1 MDVLN
6 RRDFLMGGMKVGT
19 AVMGMAAIA
28 DMAPKTLGMGTSIA
42 AAAGPE
48 PEYEIYAF
56 KYGGPLYRKVAIV
69 TWNSGW
75 DQDGPINY
83 YVWAIK
89 AKNGETIVVDT
100 GASPALGEARKIP
113 GYVDPVEVLS
123 RLNVNATNVTKVV
136 ITHMHWD
143 HVGNIEAYLNAFP
156 RAKFYV
162 QKREFDFCVK
172 NPLCQRKPIA
182 ILFDPP
188 ANKIMGGLAGTD
200 RLIIVDGDYNLA
212 PGIDLLLAP
221 GHTLGLQAIRV
232 NTAKGPAIVGSD
244 LAHVFKGYQEDTG
257 SVFIMDMPAWIQSF
271 DKVKPKASLDLI
283 FPGHD
288 ILMSE
293 NYPDVALDVTR
304 LV

>member
-1 MDVLN
+1 MDYG
-6 RRDFLMGGMKVGT
+6 RRDFLKTGMLVVGATAIGRGLSQAGG
-19 AVMGMAAIA
+19 A
-28 DMAPKTLGMGTSIA
+28 DKKTEKKGDA
-42 AAAGPE
+42 KAPE

-100 GASPALGEARKIP
+100 GSSPAQGAARQVP
-113 GYVDPVEVLS
+113 GFVDPVEVLS
-123 RLNVNATNVTKVV
+123 RLDVTAANVRKVV

-143 HVGNIEAYLNAFP
+143 HVGNIEGYLQAFP
-156 RAKFYV
+156 KAKFYV

-172 NPLCQRKPIA
+172 NPLSRRKPIA
-182 ILFDPP
+182 ILFDPL
-188 ANKIMGGLAGTD
+188 ASKAVGGMAGSD
-200 RLIIVDGDYNLA
+200 RLVIVDGDYNLA
-212 PGIDLLLAP
+212 PGVDLFLAP
-221 GHTLGLQAIRV
+221 GHTLGLQVVRV

-244 LAHVFKGYQEDTG
+244 CAHVFRGYREDTG
-257 SVFIMDMPAWIQSF
+257 SVFIMDMPAWLLSF
-271 DKVKPKASLDLI
+271 DKVKSKAAIDLI

-293 NYPDVALDVTR
+293 NYPKVAQDVTR

>member
-1 MDVLN
+1 MDYG
-6 RRDFLMGGMKVGT
+6 RRVFLKTGMLVVGATAIGGGLSQ
-19 AVMGMAAIA
+19 AGGA
-28 DMAPKTLGMGTSIA
+28 DKKTEKKGDA
-42 AAAGPE
+42 KAPE

-100 GASPALGEARKIP
+100 GSSPAQGAARQVP
-113 GYVDPVEVLS
+113 GFVDPVEVLS
-123 RLNVNATNVTKVV
+123 RLDVTAANVRKVV

-143 HVGNIEAYLNAFP
+143 HVGNIEGYLQAFP
-156 RAKFYV
+156 KAKFYV

-172 NPLCQRKPIA
+172 NPLSRRKPIA
-182 ILFDPP
+182 ILFDPL
-188 ANKIMGGLAGTD
+188 ASKAVGGMAGSD
-200 RLIIVDGDYNLA
+200 RLVIVDGDYNLA
-212 PGIDLLLAP
+212 PGVDLFLAP
-221 GHTLGLQAIRV
+221 GHTLGLQVVRV

-244 LAHVFKGYQEDTG
+244 CAHVFRGYREDTG
-257 SVFIMDMPAWIQSF
+257 SVFIMDMPAWLLSF
-271 DKVKPKASLDLI
+271 DKVKSKAVIDLI

-293 NYPDVALDVTR
+293 NYPKVAQDVTR

>member
-1 MDVLN
+1 MDYG
-6 RRDFLMGGMKVGT
+6 RRDFLKTGMLVVGATAIGRGLSQAGG
-19 AVMGMAAIA
+19 A
-28 DMAPKTLGMGTSIA
+28 DKKTEKKGDA
-42 AAAGPE
+42 KAPE

-100 GASPALGEARKIP
+100 GSSPAQGAARQVP
-113 GYVDPVEVLS
+113 GFVDPVEVLS
-123 RLNVNATNVTKVV
+123 RLDVTAANVRKVV

-143 HVGNIEAYLNAFP
+143 HVGNIEGYLQAFP
-156 RAKFYV
+156 KAKFYV

-172 NPLCQRKPIA
+172 NPLSRRKPIA
-182 ILFDPP
+182 ILFDPL
-188 ANKIMGGLAGTD
+188 ASKAVGGMAGSD
-200 RLIIVDGDYNLA
+200 RLVIVDGDYNLA
-212 PGIDLLLAP
+212 PGVDLFLAP
-221 GHTLGLQAIRV
+221 GHTLGLQVVRV

-244 LAHVFKGYQEDTG
+244 CAHVFRGYREDTG
-257 SVFIMDMPAWIQSF
+257 SVFIMDMPAWLLSF
-271 DKVKPKASLDLI
+271 DKVKSKAVIDLI

-293 NYPDVALDVTR
+293 NYPKVAQDVTR